1 MGYSLTTRESQTLCA
16 QRVLSSGRDG
26 DDNVKLLIGVVL
38 GALAAWLYG
47 SERARKEV
55 RQRIAAAPESLQ
67 QVKQTAASVAA
78 TGAQR
83 VAEAIDSAPL
93 PEQVKDT
100 ASGAAFNV
108 WAAADNLGQPLSDT
122 GSAHGGEAKAE
133 S

>member
-1 MGYSLTTRESQTLCA
+1 
-16 QRVLSSGRDG
+16 LSSGRDG

-55 RQRIAAAPESLQ
+55 QQRIAAAPDSLQ

-83 VAEAIDSAPL
+83 VAEAIDTAPL
-93 PEQVKDT
+93 PAQVKDT
-100 ASGAAFNV
+100 AGGAAFNV
-108 WAAADNLGQPLSDT
+108 SAAADNLGQPVSDA
-122 GSAHGGEAKAE
+122 GAAQGREEKAE

>member
-1 MGYSLTTRESQTLCA
+1 MK
-16 QRVLSSGRDG
+16 V
-26 DDNVKLLIGVVL
+26 LIGVIVGL
-38 GALAAWLYG
+38 MAAWIYS
-47 SERARKEV
+47 SERARKE
-55 RQRIAAAPESLQ
+55 LQ
-67 QVKQTAASVAA
+67 QRFSEAPRVLEQLQHTGASLAS

-108 WAAADNLGQPLSDT
+108 WAAADNLGQPVSDA
-122 GSAHGGEAKAE
+122 GAAQGREEKAE